1 MSLRDRFVYWIPV
14 FTGMAVL
21 YNVDMNETIKQLQA
35 QLGPDVI
42 LTGADISEKYHA
54 DSSGQPTRAPV
65 ALARPGTTAEVSAI
79 LSACAAAGHKVVVQ
93 GGLTGLCGGATP
105 QEEELALSLER
116 LHGIEELDQASM
128 TMTVFAGTPLQS
140 IQEAAADAGFQF
152 PLDLGARGSCN
163 IGGNIA
169 TNAGGNE
176 VIRFGMTRNLI
187 LGLEVVLADGTVI
200 TSLNKM
206 LKNNAGYDL
215 KHLFIGTE
223 GTLGVVTRA
232 VLRLFPRPVGFST
245 ALVALESFADVIRFL
260 HFMSREFSG
269 RLQSFEVMWDSY
281 YNYIIDHVPTVHN
294 PFDTRYPIYVLTEIG
309 SNDGQGALEQA
320 LGQELEAGRLVDA
333 VICKSERERDALW
346 AIRDGV
352 AESMAVIRDNAN
364 FDVSVPLNAM
374 AGFLAQLEAEIGVL
388 LPNTEMLVFGH
399 IGDCNLHLVFTVQRK
414 EDKSTIYDVVYKHV
428 GAHNGSVSAEHGIG
442 TMKRAYLHQSRSA
455 EEIGLMKLLKKTLD
469 PNNILNPG
477 RVLG

>member
-1 MSLRDRFVYWIPV
+1 
-14 FTGMAVL
+14 
-21 YNVDMNETIKQLQA
+21 MNDTIRQLTEK
-35 QLGPDVI
+35 LGPDVI
-42 LTGADISEKYHA
+42 LSGADISAKYHA
-54 DSSGQPTRAPV
+54 DSSGETAQAPAAV
-65 ALARPGTTAEVSAI
+65 ARPASTAQVSDI
-79 LSACAAAGHKVVVQ
+79 LRACSAANQKVVVQ

-105 QEEELALSLER
+105 QEEEVALSLER
-116 LHGIEELDQASM
+116 LSGIEELDQASM
-128 TMTVFAGTPLQS
+128 TMTVLAGTPLQA
-140 IQEAAADAGFQF
+140 IQDAADEAGFLF

-163 IGGNIA
+163 IGGNIS

-232 VLRLFPRPVGFST
+232 VLRLFAKPEGRST
-245 ALVALESFADVIRFL
+245 ALVALESFDDVVRFL

-269 RLQSFEVMWDSY
+269 SLSSFEVMWDNY
-281 YNYIIDHVPTVHN
+281 YDYIIEHVPTVSS
-294 PFDTRYPIYVLTEIG
+294 PFDERYPIYVLTEI
-309 SNDGQGALEQA
+309 SDKSGQTVLENA
-320 LGQELEAGRLVDA
+320 LGGELEEDRILDA
-333 VICKSERERDALW
+333 VICKSEREREAVW

-352 AESMAVIRDNAN
+352 GEAMAVIMDNAN
-364 FDVSVPLNAM
+364 FDVSVPINAM
-374 AGFLAQLEAEIGVL
+374 ADFLNQLESEIKAL
-388 LPNTEMLVFGH
+388 LPDTALLVFGH
-399 IGDCNLHLVFTVQRK
+399 IGDGNLHLVFTVDRK
-414 EDKSTIYDVVYKHV
+414 EDRKTIYDVVYRQV
-428 GAHNGSVSAEHGIG
+428 GAYNGSISAEHGIG
-442 TMKRAYLHQSRSA
+442 MMKRSYLHESRSR
-455 EEIGLMKLLKKTLD
+455 EELALMKLLKQAMD

>member
-1 MSLRDRFVYWIPV
+1 
-14 FTGMAVL
+14 
-21 YNVDMNETIKQLQA
+21 MNDTIRQLTEK
-35 QLGPDVI
+35 LGPDVI
-42 LTGADISEKYHA
+42 LSGADISAKYHA
-54 DSSGQPTRAPV
+54 DSSGETAQAPAAV
-65 ALARPGTTAEVSAI
+65 ARPASTAQVSDI
-79 LSACAAAGHKVVVQ
+79 LRACSAANQKVVVQ

-105 QEEELALSLER
+105 QEEEVALSLER
-116 LHGIEELDQASM
+116 LSGIEELDQASM
-128 TMTVFAGTPLQS
+128 TMTVLAGTPLQA
-140 IQEAAADAGFQF
+140 IQDAADEAGFLF

-163 IGGNIA
+163 IGGNIS

-232 VLRLFPRPVGFST
+232 VLRLFAKPEGRST
-245 ALVALESFADVIRFL
+245 ALVALESFDDVIRFL

-269 RLQSFEVMWDSY
+269 SLSSFEVMWDSY
-281 YNYIIDHVPTVHN
+281 YDYIIEHVPTVSS
-294 PFDTRYPIYVLTEIG
+294 PFDERYPIYVLTEI
-309 SNDGQGALEQA
+309 SDKSGQTVLENA
-320 LGQELEAGRLVDA
+320 LGGELEEDRILDA
-333 VICKSERERDALW
+333 VICKSEREREAVW

-352 AESMAVIRDNAN
+352 GEAMAVIMDNAN
-364 FDVSVPLNAM
+364 FDVSVPINAM
-374 AGFLAQLEAEIGVL
+374 AEFLNQLESEIKAL
-388 LPNTEMLVFGH
+388 LPDTALLVFGH
-399 IGDCNLHLVFTVQRK
+399 IGDGNLHLVFTVDRK
-414 EDKSTIYDVVYKHV
+414 EDRKTIYDVVYRQV
-428 GAHNGSVSAEHGIG
+428 GAYNGSISAEHGIG
-442 TMKRAYLHQSRSA
+442 MMKRSYLHQSRSR
-455 EEIGLMKLLKKTLD
+455 EELALMKLLKQAMD

>member
-1 MSLRDRFVYWIPV
+1 
-14 FTGMAVL
+14 
-21 YNVDMNETIKQLQA
+21 MNDTIRQLTEE
-35 QLGPDVI
+35 LGPDVI
-42 LTGADISEKYHA
+42 LTGADISGKYHA
-54 DSSGQPTRAPV
+54 DSSGETAHPPAAV
-65 ALARPGTTAEVSAI
+65 ARPASTAQVSDI
-79 LSACAAAGHKVVVQ
+79 LRICSAANRKVVVQ

-105 QEEELALSLER
+105 QEEEVALSLER
-116 LHGIEELDQASM
+116 LSGIEELDQSSM
-128 TMTVFAGTPLQS
+128 TMTVLAGTPLQA
-140 IQEAAADAGFQF
+140 IQDAADAAGFLF

-163 IGGNIA
+163 IGGNIS

-232 VLRLFPRPVGFST
+232 VLRLFAKPEGRST
-245 ALVALESFADVIRFL
+245 ALVALESFEDVVRFL

-269 RLQSFEVMWDSY
+269 SLSSFEVMWDSY
-281 YNYIIDHVPTVHN
+281 YDYIIEHVPTVSS
-294 PFDTRYPIYVLTEIG
+294 PFDERYPIYVLTEISDRPG
-309 SNDGQGALEQA
+309 NSILEDALAGELEQA
-320 LGQELEAGRLVDA
+320 RILDA
-333 VICKSERERDALW
+333 VICKSEREREAVW

-352 AESMAVIRDNAN
+352 GDAMAVIMDNAN
-364 FDVSVPLNAM
+364 FDVSVPINAM
-374 AGFLAQLEAEIGVL
+374 ADFLNQLESEIKAL
-388 LPNTEMLVFGH
+388 LPDTALLVFGH
-399 IGDCNLHLVFTVQRK
+399 IGDSNLHLVFTVDRK
-414 EDKSTIYDVVYKHV
+414 EDKKTIYDVVYRQV
-428 GAHNGSVSAEHGIG
+428 GAYNGSISAEHGIG
-442 TMKRAYLHQSRSA
+442 MMKRSYLHQSRSR
-455 EEIGLMKLLKKTLD
+455 EELALMKLLKQTLD

>member
-1 MSLRDRFVYWIPV
+1 
-14 FTGMAVL
+14 
-21 YNVDMNETIKQLQA
+21 MNATIRQLIRE
-35 QLGPDVI
+35 LGPDLI
-42 LTGADISEKYHA
+42 LNGAGISEKYHA
-54 DSSGQPTRAPV
+54 DSSGET
-65 ALARPGTTAEVSAI
+65 
-79 LSACAAAGHKVVVQ
+79 ACAPAAVVRPASTEQVSDILRICSSNNQKIVVQ

-105 QEEELALSLER
+105 RQEEIALSLER
-116 LHGIEELDQASM
+116 LHGIEELDRESM
-128 TMTVFAGTPLQS
+128 TMTVLAGTPLQS
-140 IQEAAADAGFQF
+140 IQDTAEDAGFLF

-223 GTLGVVTRA
+223 GTLGIVTRA
-232 VLRLFPRPVGFST
+232 VLRLFIKPENRRA

-260 HFMSREFSG
+260 HFMNREFSG
-269 RLQSFEVMWDSY
+269 LLSSFEVMWDSY
-281 YNYIIDHVPTVHN
+281 YDYIVEHVPTVSS
-294 PFDTRYPIYVLTEIG
+294 PFDDRYPIYVLTEI
-309 SNDGQGALEQA
+309 SDKSGQTILENALA
-320 LGQELEAGRLVDA
+320 DELDARRIVDA
-333 VICKSERERDALW
+333 VICQSERERQAVW

-352 AESMAVIRDNAN
+352 GDAMAMIRDNAN
-364 FDVSVPLNAM
+364 FDVSVPINKM
-374 AGFLAQLEAEIGVL
+374 ADFLAQLELEIKAI
-388 LPNTEMLVFGH
+388 LPDTTLLVFGH
-399 IGDCNLHLVFTVQRK
+399 IGDGNLHLIFTVSRK
-414 EDKSTIYDVVYKHV
+414 KDKKTIYDVVYKQV
-428 GAHNGSVSAEHGIG
+428 GVYSGSVSAEHGIG
-442 TMKRAYLHQSRSA
+442 MQKRAYLHQSRSN
-455 EEIGLMKLLKKTLD
+455 EEIALMKLLKQAMD